1 MFYNLKYRKCYFKK
15 KDKLKLRMTEVL
27 VEIGVKVDFPKLQS
41 IEIEINELKE
51 KQHNYIHGYE
61 EET

>member
-1 MFYNLKYRKCYFKK
+1 
-15 KDKLKLRMTEVL
+15 MTEVL
-27 VEIGVKVDFPKLQS
+27 VEIGVKVDFTKLQS